1 MTTIVH
7 LKCFLGLEMGWELP
21 KKSIGSLW
29 QGKRMFFFWKK
40 VFFLPLPPTLV
51 QGLSLIHPHSL
62 SGRKSLTISQ
72 QNKKRENASQ

>member
-29 QGKRMFFFWKK
+29 QGKRMFFFLEKGI
-40 VFFLPLPPTLV
+40 FPAFASHSGAGIISYSSP
-51 QGLSLIHPHSL
+51 LSLRSKVAHNFPT
-62 SGRKSLTISQ
+62 K
-72 QNKKRENASQ
+72 